1 MSLRGEPGVSV
12 GTVGAAEAGLVS
24 VITAGRCPEVASRGP
39 GLQKRRARAPGAQ
52 RERATDEGH
61 DPTPEIESS
70 RQAGGTVV
78 RRVKR
83 REMNDNNA
91 LDHVAGKEGRKRTA
105 DEQKIVK
112 ERKDQKKR
120 NQDRTDQEKRGRGKR
135 NQERTDQEK
144 ETKGGRKGKTGTGVA
159 DQESVK
165 RGTSQRTEKSNDRG
179 LRTLVAC

>member
-1 MSLRGEPGVSV
+1 MRRRRLSLRGEPGVSV
-12 GTVGAAEAGLVS
+12 GTVGAAEAGGCIGHCIQYRGGPVRDGCTTECECVCVCICVCACMCVHVCVCCGLDNSLVTIPPGLVS

-70 RQAGGTVV
+70 RQAGGTGV

-91 LDHVAGKEGRKRTA
+91 LDHVAGKE
-105 DEQKIVK
+105 
-112 ERKDQKKR
+112 
-120 NQDRTDQEKRGRGKR
+120 
-135 NQERTDQEK
+135 
-144 ETKGGRKGKTGTGVA
+144 
-159 DQESVK
+159 
-165 RGTSQRTEKSNDRG
+165 
-179 LRTLVAC
+179 